1 MDLENNDMLI
11 SQAGSKIND
20 ERNNNIEQLEQRITD
35 EQQKVRE
42 YIDNV

>member
-20 ERNNNIEQLEQRITD
+20 ERNGNIEQLEQRITD